1 MKNKINL
8 LSTLIIFVLSS
19 LLISGCTTKES
30 TTNTNMN
37 LNTIP
42 TPSEEA
48 TLGSKTQVN
57 INPVVSLKTKDGEIL
72 IKLYQDKAPNT
83 VANFIKKADEGFYN
97 GLLFHRVIPG
107 FMAQGGDPTGT
118 GSGGGKQT
126 SELNDV
132 PFVRGSIGLARTAET
147 KLVSNDSQFYI
158 CFTTEGCQHLTSD
171 YVNFGEVISGLE
183 VLDMIKQGD
192 KILEITTKTK

>member
-118 GSGGGKQT
+118 GSGGGKQN